1 LADVTNVAKS
11 SPDPSAPATQENVI
25 TTIRKAI
32 AQRVSIIVREC
43 RADYGQTQAAESY
56 APSSP
61 SAHSEN
67 HSALM
72 SEISLLKSY
81 LPASPSPESI
91 QGTIKET
98 IESLEQSV
106 REGRGVTGAVMKEL
120 QKTMGDTWNVV
131 DRKEVGKWVAEAL
144 KR

>member
-1 LADVTNVAKS
+1 MQSLT
-11 SPDPSAPATQENVI
+11 
-25 TTIRKAI
+25 R
-32 AQRVSIIVREC
+32 
-43 RADYGQTQAAESY
+43 QTQAAESY

-67 HSALM
+67 YEALQ

-91 QGTIKET
+91 QGTIKQT
-98 IESLEQSV
+98 IDSLEQSV
-106 REGRGVTGAVMKEL
+106 REGKGVTGAVMKEL
-120 QKTMGDTWNVV
+120 QKTMGDAWNVI